1 MTYILDIIM
10 IPVQLIVAFFT
21 IYYTV
26 IAIFGMW
33 HRKEKNLAEPK
44 SKFAIVIPAH
54 NESAVIGELLDN
66 LKKLKYPSNL
76 YDIFV
81 IADNC
86 TDKTAEI
93 AKEYGAEVL
102 ERENKEEI
110 GKGYAMDWAFPKIFE
125 LNRNYD
131 AFCVFDAD
139 NLVHLDFLKV
149 MNTRLLKG
157 EKVMQGYLSA
167 KNPVDTW
174 VSGTFA
180 IAFWVVNHLWHLGK
194 YNIGLSSCLGGTG
207 MCIASDII
215 KKYGWGCDCLT
226 EDMEFSMKCLSHGI
240 RTCWVHDAII
250 YDEKPLSLMASCK
263 QRKRWAQGQ
272 FDCSERYI
280 PILFKE
286 GIRRRNIVMLDGI
299 MQLLQNYFLLISTFY
314 AIMTYINMFDPCFT
328 VILYNDVLIPQQF
341 WSTLGIIQYVLPLI
355 VLLQIEVPLKIYFYW
370 FFYPLFMYSW
380 IPVTFLGWLDRHK
393 KDWVHTVH
401 TRNLNFEKTSLTR
414 KKEIDKK

>member
-54 NESAVIGELLDN
+54 NESVVIGELLDN

-393 KDWVHTVH
+393 KDWVHTC
-401 TRNLNFEKTSLTR
+401 LLYTSPSPR
-414 KKEIDKK
+414 DS

>member
-54 NESAVIGELLDN
+54 NESVVIGELLDN

-110 GKGYAMDWAFPKIFE
+110 GKGYAMDWAFAKIFE

-149 MNTRLLKG
+149 MNTRLLNG

-370 FFYPLFMYSW
+370 FFYPLFM
-380 IPVTFLGWLDRHK
+380 
-393 KDWVHTVH
+393 
-401 TRNLNFEKTSLTR
+401 
-414 KKEIDKK
+414 